1 MTDRFRDIVK
11 AREELVAQ
19 GLLRDSGRRR
29 NGQIVWVLTELGKQ
43 MAEQLAMRGDCRFPR
58 RNLNS

>member
-19 GLLRDSGRRR
+19 GMVRDSGRRR
-29 NGQIVWVLTELGKQ
+29 NGEIVWEITEKGVTAVEAVLADYAAAEKATKQ
-43 MAEQLAMRGDCRFPR
+43 
-58 RNLNS
+58 